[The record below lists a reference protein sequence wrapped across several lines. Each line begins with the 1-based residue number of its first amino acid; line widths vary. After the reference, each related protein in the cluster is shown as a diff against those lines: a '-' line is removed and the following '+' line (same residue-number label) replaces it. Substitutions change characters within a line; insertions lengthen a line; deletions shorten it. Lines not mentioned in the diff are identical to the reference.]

1 MADPELVGVKEWL
14 VYIEVPTEPG
24 VWHFLCGLNSFGLNG
39 TANTTETP
47 VRDCDDPTAMPVR
60 RVTINYFSHD
70 FSGSGPVAKE
80 FVPIVEAAWE
90 AGDNVQLRAG
100 IAGLGY
106 WEGPYK
112 ITARNVG
119 AEAEGYVSY
128 DLTFMSD
135 GAVPYTAS
143 ATFPTVP

>member
-14 VYIEVPTEPG
+14 VYIEVPTQVG

-47 VRDCDDPTAMPVR
+47 VRDCDNPTAMPVR

-70 FSGSGPVAKE
+70 FSGSGPLAKE
-80 FVPIVEAAWE
+80 FAPIVEAAFA

-100 IAGLGY
+100 IAAFGY

-119 AEAEGYVSY
+119 AESEGYVSY